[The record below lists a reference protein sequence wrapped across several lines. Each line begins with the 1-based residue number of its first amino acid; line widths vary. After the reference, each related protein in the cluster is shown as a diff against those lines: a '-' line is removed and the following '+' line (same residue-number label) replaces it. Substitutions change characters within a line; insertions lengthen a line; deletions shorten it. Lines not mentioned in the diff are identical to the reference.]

1 MTDEQKVKR
10 RLLRA
15 MKTIT
20 ECMGILAGDC
30 KDKYWTAAHFPAYEH
45 VNGKEK
51 EFLKKPVTLLRVT
64 AMNFTCGNS

>member
-10 RLLRA
+10 KLLRA

-30 KDKYWTAAHFPAYEH
+30 KDESWTAAHFPAYEH
-45 VNGKEK
+45 VNGKDYYSVNNERRNPHHVDATFRDGR
-51 EFLKKPVTLLRVT
+51 E
-64 AMNFTCGNS
+64 